1 MRQINTFL
9 FCVIFLLI
17 YFAYPIYGQFDF
29 YSLEQGLS
37 QANVRCILQDRAG
50 FLWLGT
56 QDALN
61 RFDGYQFT
69 KFRKELKNQNSLSGN
84 FISSIAED
92 KKGKIVIGTING
104 VTIYDPRLNQ
114 FKRLTFKDS
123 VYNINKIGSV
133 SSVLCA
139 KDGSLWIGE
148 YYSGLIKTIGNK
160 TVRFMNEIENPN
172 SISSNYITALCEDF
186 SGNIWIGTF
195 GSGVSKYNIST
206 KKFEHLYFGTGD
218 QHQLSSNF
226 INSLCVDKK
235 GNLFIG
241 TTDGLDVLDIKTSVI
256 TIYKNSTSADNSI
269 SGNNIISIYCDK
281 RDNIWLA
288 IEGNGV
294 NLFDVTKKIFSKVH
308 IESKNDPAGEEKNV
322 ISIFEDINNNIWF
335 GTSTNGVIKW
345 KKNRSSFRSLTQKI
359 NRNYLSNY
367 SVRSIFI
374 DRENNIWIG
383 TDYGL
388 NKILVKSGNVKKYF
402 HNISDKTSIND
413 NRIWAITED
422 RNGGIWIGTQRGL
435 AFYDKHGDAFQ
446 RFVNSDNTKEALPL
460 FIIRSLYF
468 DSDNLLWFGTYGGG
482 LYSFDIKKNEFV
494 NHTFNIS
501 NPDAKKDVVIFQIY
515 EDNDEKLW
523 LVAPSGLACYDKE
536 TKNYERFFSDSQN
549 NNPDIQFVLYS
560 LLAESDSV
568 FWIGT
573 LGDGLIKFDYS
584 KKQYKIFTEKNGL
597 ANNVVY
603 GMLKDNKGNL
613 WLSTNYGIS
622 KFDTKTEQFKNY
634 DRNDGLPT
642 DEFNTGA
649 FAMDKKRNFYFG
661 GIEGLLIFSP
671 DSISNSTYEPNIA
684 VTNFKVFNKAIFQNK
699 VYFDREEINLGY
711 KENFFSF
718 EIASLD
724 LTSSPKNEYAYM
736 LDGYDKN
743 WIYSRKRRYAAYT
756 DVEPGEYVL
765 KVKASNNDRFW
776 NEAGIQLRLTITP
789 PFWLT
794 LWFQSLTIGILITS
808 IIFVVRRQLNKIQ
821 KEKEIQQNFTRQL
834 IESQENERMR
844 IASELHD
851 SVGQNLVVI
860 KNRAILGVNN
870 PSTQKEQIEEILA
883 LTSETI
889 SEVRGISYNLRP
901 YQLGKIG
908 LTRAID
914 SVINN
919 GIKSSQITFDYKI
932 DDLDDAVSKEN
943 EIHLYRI
950 IQECVGNSLKHSNA
964 ANVSL
969 KILKKENDIIINYS
983 DDGKGFDVSSE
994 KNNPSGL
1001 GFSSLAERV
1010 KLLGGSMVIDSNPGQ
1025 GTKIDFIISIKP
1037 GKIK

>member
-92 KKGKIVIGTING
+92 KNGKIVIGTING

-114 FKRLTFKDS
+114 FKRLTIKDS

-160 TVRFMNEIENPN
+160 TIRFMNEIENPN

-206 KKFEHLYFGTGD
+206 KKFEHLYIGTGN
-218 QHQLSSNF
+218 QNQLSSNF

-241 TTDGLDVLDIKTSVI
+241 TTGGLNVLDLKTGVI

-308 IESKNDPAGEEKNV
+308 IESKSDPAGEEKNV
-322 ISIFEDINNNIWF
+322 MSIFEDINNNIWF

-345 KKNRSSFRSLTQKI
+345 KKNRYSFRSLTQKI

-388 NKILVKSGNVKKYF
+388 NKILAKSGNVKKYF

-435 AFYDKHGDAFQ
+435 ALYDKRGDAFQ
-446 RFVNSDNTKEALPL
+446 RFVYSANSKEALPV
-460 FIIRSLYF
+460 FVIRSIYF
-468 DSDNLLWFGTYGGG
+468 DDNNLLWFGTYGGG

-494 NHTFNIS
+494 NHTFNVG
-501 NPDAKKDVVIFQIY
+501 NPDAKKDVVIFQIF
-515 EDNDEKLW
+515 EDKDEKLW
-523 LVAPSGLACYDKE
+523 LVAPSGLACYDKK

-549 NNPDIQFVLYS
+549 NNPDNQFVLYS

-573 LGDGLIKFDYS
+573 LGDGLIKFNRS
-584 KKQYKIFTEKNGL
+584 TKQYKIFTEKNGL

-684 VTNFKVFNKAIFQNK
+684 VTNFKIFNKAIFQNK
-699 VYFDREEINLGY
+699 VYFDREEINLDY

-743 WIYSRKRRYAAYT
+743 WIYSGKRRYAAYT

-794 LWFQSLTIGILITS
+794 LWFQSLTIGILIAS

-821 KEKEIQQNFTRQL
+821 KEKDIQQNFTRQL

-870 PSTQKEQIEEILA
+870 PSAQKEQIEEILA

-964 ANVSL
+964 ANVAL

-1025 GTKIDFIISIKP
+1025 GTKIDFIISIKS